1 MAREVRSPVILLV
14 EDQAAVRRVIT
25 EMLRRHG
32 FQVLTAAAAA
42 DGQAIFD
49 KHHEEISLV
58 VLDMVIPGMSGL
70 DLAASLTRTHPA
82 MKILYI
88 SGHVDSIAIDSIRRR
103 SSEIVLC
110 KPFTEETLVQ
120 RVRQLVGQPPI
131 LTLG

>member
-1 MAREVRSPVILLV
+1 VNREVRSPVILLV

-25 EMLRRHG
+25 EMLCRHG

-42 DGQAIFD
+42 DGQALFD

-58 VLDMVIPGMSGL
+58 VLDMIMPGMSGL

-88 SGHVDSIAIDSIRRR
+88 SGYVDSIAIQSISRR
-103 SSEIVLC
+103 SSEVVLC
-110 KPFTEETLVQ
+110 KPFTEESLVE
-120 RVRQLVGQPPI
+120 RVRQLVGGQPAS
-131 LTLG
+131 

>member
-1 MAREVRSPVILLV
+1 MNCGAKSPIILLV
-14 EDQAAVRRVIT
+14 EDQAAVRRAIT

-42 DGQAIFD
+42 DDQAIFD

-88 SGHVDSIAIDSIRRR
+88 SGHVDSIAIDSIRNPK
-103 SSEIVLC
+103 SSSANPSPK
-110 KPFTEETLVQ
+110 KPSYNVSGSL
-120 RVRQLVGQPPI
+120 
-131 LTLG
+131 